1 MAAVCRAQEPVAVT
15 TCSQAMSPL
24 SVFTSHSPFGF
35 CSMPVTLV
43 WR

>member
-1 MAAVCRAQEPVAVT
+1 MAPVRRAKLPEALT

-24 SVFTSHSPFGF
+24 SVRTSHSPDGF
-35 CSMPVTLV
+35 RLMPVTVV